1 MAIRL
6 IKRSDGLWEAL
17 DNESMKD
24 QPGTVIE
31 VERPSKRRTLTQ
43 NRALHKFCAMLAT
56 TLNDAGY
63 DQMKV
68 LRHDACIPWSQHTV
82 KENLWKPLQQAMLNK
97 ESTTEAD
104 RKDYNE
110 VHRVLCRH
118 LAEKLGITC
127 PSWPSR
133 HGDNNDY

>member
-6 IKRSDGLWEAL
+6 IKRSDGLWEPL
-17 DNESMKD
+17 DDDSMQD
-24 QPGTVIE
+24 QPGTIIE
-31 VERPSKRRTLTQ
+31 VERPSKQRTLTQ
-43 NRALHKFCAMLAT
+43 NRALHKFCDMLAKV
-56 TLNDAGY
+56 LNDAGY

-68 LRHDACIPWSQHTV
+68 LRHDASIPWSQTTV

-104 RKDYNE
+104 RKDYSE

-118 LAEKLGITC
+118 LAQKLGITC

-133 HGDNNDY
+133 HGGNHDY

>member
-6 IKRSDGLWEAL
+6 IKRADGLWEPL
-17 DNESMKD
+17 DNDSMQD
-24 QPGTVIE
+24 QPGTIIE
-31 VERPSKRRTLTQ
+31 VERPSKQRTLTQ
-43 NRALHKFCAMLAT
+43 NRALHKFCDMLAKV
-56 TLNDAGY
+56 LNDAGY

-68 LRHDACIPWSQHTV
+68 LRHDASIPWSMPTV

-104 RKDYNE
+104 RKDYSE

-118 LAEKLGITC
+118 LAQKLGITC